1 MIMTKILVVDD
12 EEGILELLDENLSDD
27 GFDVISA
34 NNGAS
39 ALAQIYQEQP
49 DIVLL
54 DLNIP
59 EVHGYEVLRELRQ
72 ATTTK
77 NLPVVLLTGVSPTEG
92 EQAAVELGAT
102 HYVTKPWKL
111 ASLRAVIRV
120 AMREAGNS
128 GWARPSASQFHDVN
142 QFQVDQMIPFA
153 SRRLGVRD
161 RLTRGP

>member
-1 MIMTKILVVDD
+1 MTKILVVDD

-39 ALAQIYQEQP
+39 ALAQIYREQP

-59 EVHGYEVLRELRQ
+59 EVNGYEVLRELRH
-72 ATTTK
+72 AATTK
-77 NLPVVLLTGVSPTEG
+77 NLPVILLTGVPPTEG
-92 EQAAVELGAT
+92 EQTAVELGAN
-102 HYVTKPWKL
+102 HYVTKPWNL

-120 AMREAGNS
+120 AMRDVGSS
-128 GWARPSASQFHDVN
+128 GWARPSSSQFHNVN
-142 QFQVDQMIPFA
+142 QFQVDQLIPPA
-153 SRRLGVRD
+153 SFRHRV
-161 RLTRGP
+161 

>member
-1 MIMTKILVVDD
+1 MTKILVVDD
-12 EEGILELLDENLSDD
+12 EEGIVDLLDEHLSDE

-39 ALAQIYQEQP
+39 ALAKIYQEKP

-59 EVHGYEVLRELRQ
+59 ELNGYEVLRELRQ

-77 NLPVVLLTGVSPTEG
+77 NLPVILLTGVSPTEG
-92 EQAAVELGAT
+92 EKVAVELGAN
-102 HYVTKPWKL
+102 HYVTKPCKL

-120 AMREAGNS
+120 AMREVGSSA
-128 GWARPSASQFHDVN
+128 WAKPSAADFRGVKQFRL
-142 QFQVDQMIPFA
+142 DQLTPPSA
-153 SRRLGVRD
+153 D
-161 RLTRGP
+161 RLSV